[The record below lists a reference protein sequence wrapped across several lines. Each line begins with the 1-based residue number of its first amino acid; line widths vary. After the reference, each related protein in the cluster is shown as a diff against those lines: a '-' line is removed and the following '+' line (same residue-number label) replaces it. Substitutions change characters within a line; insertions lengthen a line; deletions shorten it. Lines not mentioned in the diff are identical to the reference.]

1 LGICRVFDYER
12 AKPLRI
18 LHVASF
24 VGNIGDNASHLGF
37 QKILSEYFSDMDIE
51 RLEIRKFYKNYKHE
65 DRQRFHLDFIEYANN
80 FDMLV
85 IGGGGFFDYWLE
97 GSATGT
103 TIDMESEIVAQI
115 KVPTL
120 ICSVGCMPHKA
131 IPVGNVEKFRRFLD
145 ALILNNNV
153 RIAVRND
160 GSVLS
165 LRNDIGREYLP
176 HISEVLDSGFFFDT
190 LESNP
195 LPIDQNY
202 IAINITND
210 QLQMNSHCRGVIDK
224 QVYLTALVDVITHIT
239 NTLKIKIVFVPHIYA
254 DLKAIVEVLSLL
266 DDFVIREYI
275 SVAPCLQYDD
285 GANTVFS
292 VYKHSQLV
300 IGSRFHTNVCSL
312 AMGVPS
318 LGLVAL
324 DRVKYVYD
332 QLGML
337 DSYVL
342 LDYDFSNDLI
352 EKVESTLQQGSEIK
366 RRLSQELAIRRT
378 SSKNVYFSIFD
389 SFGLK
394 PYE

>member
-37 QKILSEYFSDMDIE
+37 QKILSEYFSDIDVE

-65 DRQRFHLDFIEYANN
+65 DRQRFDLDFIEYANN

>member
-65 DRQRFHLDFIEYANN
+65 DRQRFDLDFIEYANN

>member
-1 LGICRVFDYER
+1 M
-12 AKPLRI
+12 RI

-65 DRQRFHLDFIEYANN
+65 DRQRFDLDFIEYANN